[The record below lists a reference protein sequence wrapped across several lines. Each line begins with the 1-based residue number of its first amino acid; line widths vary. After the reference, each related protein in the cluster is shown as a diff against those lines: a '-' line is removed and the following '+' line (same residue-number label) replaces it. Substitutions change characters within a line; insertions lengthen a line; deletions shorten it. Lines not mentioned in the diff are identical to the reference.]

1 MARVWP
7 RAASCSQYSQQE
19 ESVPVNLPPIE
30 EQERLL
36 MLYFTYVHPV
46 FPVVNKSQFMTQFN
60 ARCACYIYYLFHQ
73 FLTHLWLS
81 ANTGSSPYRRLVRKR

>member
-19 ESVPVNLPPIE
+19 ESVHIQLPPIE

-36 MLYFTYVHPV
+36 RLYFTYVHPV
-46 FPVVNKSQFMTQFN
+46 FPVVNKSQFMAQFIS
-60 ARCACYIYYLFHQ
+60 RCACHTHYVFCR
-73 FLTHLWLS
+73 FLIHFWPIVK
-81 ANTGSSPYRRLVRKR
+81 TGSSLHIRGW